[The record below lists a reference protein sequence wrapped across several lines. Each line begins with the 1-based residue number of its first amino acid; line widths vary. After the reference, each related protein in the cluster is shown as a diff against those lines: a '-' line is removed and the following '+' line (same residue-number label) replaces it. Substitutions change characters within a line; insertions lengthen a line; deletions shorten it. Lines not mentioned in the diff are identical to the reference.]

1 MALHSSSSVS
11 FPDDTVSYFVPNWD
25 ELMELSFQLS
35 VQISEDRQLFPVMV
49 TLAKGGLPLA
59 RILADFL
66 QIPCIV
72 SMGVRFYSGVDQRF
86 QMPQIYQDIAPS
98 DSIRGKKVLL
108 FDDIAD
114 TGESLLF
121 AKEHVQ
127 NLGAAEVV
135 SATLFY
141 KERSKVVPDYF
152 SQQTSDWVVFP
163 FEAMETV
170 RYLSTVW
177 DRSGVLQAEQRQRF
191 LQLGLREH
199 WLEALE
205 KEKGSK

>member
-1 MALHSSSSVS
+1 
-11 FPDDTVSYFVPNWD
+11 
-25 ELMELSFQLS
+25 MELSFQLS
-35 VQISEDRQLFPVMV
+35 LQISEDRQLFPVMV

-66 QIPCIV
+66 QIPFIV
-72 SMGVRFYSGVDQRF
+72 SMGVQFYSGVDERF
-86 QMPQIYQDIAPS
+86 QMPQIYQDITPS

-114 TGESLLF
+114 TGESLIF
-121 AKEHVQ
+121 AKEHL
-127 NLGAAEVV
+127 NTLGAAEVV
-135 SATLFY
+135 TASLFY

-152 SQQTSDWVVFP
+152 GHQTTDWVVFP
-163 FEAMETV
+163 FEAIETV

-177 DRSGVLQAEQRQRF
+177 DKSGVSAAEQRQRF

-199 WLEALE
+199 WLVALE
-205 KEKGSK
+205 KEKGSL

>member
-1 MALHSSSSVS
+1 
-11 FPDDTVSYFVPNWD
+11 
-25 ELMELSFQLS
+25 MELSFQLS
-35 VQISEDRQLFPVMV
+35 LQISEDRQFFPVMV

-66 QIPCIV
+66 QIPFIV
-72 SMGVRFYSGVDQRF
+72 SMGVQFYSGVDERF
-86 QMPQIYQDIAPS
+86 QMPQIYQDITPS

-114 TGESLLF
+114 TGESLIF
-121 AKEHVQ
+121 ATEHLK

-135 SATLFY
+135 TAALFY
-141 KERSKVVPDYF
+141 KERSKVMPDYF
-152 SQQTSDWVVFP
+152 GQQTTDWVVFP
-163 FEAMETV
+163 FEAIETV

-177 DRSGVLQAEQRQRF
+177 DKSGVPAAEQRQRF

-205 KEKGSK
+205 KEKGSA